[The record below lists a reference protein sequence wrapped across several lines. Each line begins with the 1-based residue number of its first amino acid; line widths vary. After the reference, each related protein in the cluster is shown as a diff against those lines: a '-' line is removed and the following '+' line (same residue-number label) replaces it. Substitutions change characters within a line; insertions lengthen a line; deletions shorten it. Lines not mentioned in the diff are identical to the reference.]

1 MKCKDCILF
10 RPSELNKEWG
20 TCSIGC
26 QTSNPLVDNQDN
38 ECDHYKD
45 KEQEKENINT
55 IDEYIRDYSKINVE
69 DVLNKIDKKILKMV
83 ESKVNSGEIEKHI
96 KDIIILQKA
105 KNIIED
111 CLDEIYEDEIYEE
124 EWEGEG

>member
-1 MKCKDCILF
+1 MKCKNCILF

-26 QTSNPLVDNQDN
+26 QTNNPLVDNQDN

-45 KEQEKENINT
+45 KEQENINT

-111 CLDEIYEDEIYEE
+111 CLDEIYEE
-124 EWEGEG
+124 EWEGEE